1 MVSGALVSSVAWGL
15 VVTGLMSGCA
25 PGTPDEDSWRV
36 DAIRAVSNVSSAV
49 GTMQLAL
56 QQHDRITDPYL
67 KVVAVNAED
76 GASKAADKL
85 SSRQPPRAYRSRY
98 DKVTTALDNA
108 ETLLSDA
115 RIAVVNQDEGDFPKL
130 AQQLSKK
137 ADRLQQ
143 IEAGLHALPDDR
155 TKP

>member
-1 MVSGALVSSVAWGL
+1 MVHGAVVSSLAWGL
-15 VVTGLMSGCA
+15 LVTGLLSGCA

-76 GASKAADKL
+76 GASAATDKL
-85 SSRQPPRAYRSRY
+85 SSRQPPRAYRTRY

-108 ETLLSDA
+108 ETVLSDA
-115 RIAVVNQDEGDFPKL
+115 RIAVVDQDEGAYLKL
-130 AQQLSKK
+130 VRQLSKK

-143 IEAGLHALPDDR
+143 IEDDLHALPDDR
-155 TKP
+155 SRP